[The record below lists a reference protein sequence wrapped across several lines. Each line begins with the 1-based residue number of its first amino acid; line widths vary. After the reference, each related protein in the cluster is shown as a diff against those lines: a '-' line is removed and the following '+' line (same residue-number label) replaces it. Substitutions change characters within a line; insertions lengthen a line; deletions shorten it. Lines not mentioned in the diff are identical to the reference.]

1 MPQVV
6 SVTMTELTTTTSF
19 IVRIYRYD
27 TKDSHQLTGQVET
40 MDGCNKR
47 EPFTNSD
54 ELAELLRRGAVK
66 QGRRRKKTPA
76 IPENSEDR

>member
-1 MPQVV
+1 
-6 SVTMTELTTTTSF
+6 MTGLTAATSF

-47 EPFTNSD
+47 EPFTDSD
-54 ELAELLRRGAVK
+54 ELAELLRRSLAK

-76 IPENSEDR
+76 MPENIEDR